1 MYWWS
6 EREGSISFSERN
18 TNGSI
23 EHSGMSS
30 GADLEMDQE
39 LLLREMQHRVDNGLQ
54 IVASILSLKARTAGS
69 QDARL
74 HLLDAYHR
82 VMSLAAV
89 QRQLLVSRQPG
100 MIQIDDYLSELSERL
115 ATSLTE
121 TVRLSVVIDGAAKIE
136 SNRAIAIGL
145 IMTELIINAIKH
157 AFPRER
163 HGEIIVAYHTMESG
177 WSLSVSDNG
186 VGVSNPVTDAGQSGY
201 GTQIVKALA
210 EELDAR
216 VLLKSSAK
224 GTCVSL
230 VHSSAHGSQEF
241 S

>member
-1 MYWWS
+1 
-6 EREGSISFSERN
+6 
-18 TNGSI
+18 
-23 EHSGMSS
+23 MSLED
-30 GADLEMDQE
+30 DLEMDQE

-54 IVASILSLKARTAGS
+54 IVASILSLKARTVKS

-74 HLLDAYHR
+74 HLLDAYNR
-82 VMSLAAV
+82 VTSLVAV

-157 AFPRER
+157 AFPPEGR
-163 HGEIIVAYHTMESG
+163 GEIIVAYHTMESG

-186 VGVSNPVTDAGQSGY
+186 VGLSNPVINDGY
-201 GTQIVKALA
+201 GTRIVKALA
-210 EELDAR
+210 EELDAQ
-216 VLLKSSAK
+216 VLLKSNTK

-230 VHSSAHGSQEF
+230 VHSSAHDSQEF